1 MTFNR
6 ANRFAIVVLATVLLL
21 LQYFVRPRFW
31 NAAAAPDFLL
41 VLLIMLASSSR
52 PAAGAITGLLTGL
65 LADAMT
71 PAAMGAGMLAHT
83 IVGYL
88 ASWARA
94 VFFAENY
101 LVHAG
106 LFFAGCWLRNLLVL
120 MLSGSSPGEF
130 LTGAISGG
138 LLQALTTAVAGTA
151 VVFVTREWFD
161 VRLEA

>member
-1 MTFNR
+1 VTFTR
-6 ANRFAIVVLATVLLL
+6 ANRLPIIVLVIAMLL

-31 NAAAAPDFLL
+31 PAPAAPDFLL

-52 PAAGAITGLLTGL
+52 PGAGAVTGFLIGL
-65 LADAMT
+65 LADAFT
-71 PAAMGAGMLAHT
+71 PAALGAAMLAHT
-83 IVGYL
+83 LVGYL

-120 MLSGSSPGEF
+120 LFSGTSPGGLLHEAV
-130 LTGAISGG
+130 TTG
-138 LLQALTTAVAGTA
+138 LLQAVTTAVAGTI
-151 VVFVTREWFD
+151 VVYVAREWFD